1 MKGKI
6 SALIDIKSFFHI
18 VNFLKCHTSVN
29 LIDLVASII
38 RNQRHRVTNDK
49 TLTYIVVCLLKL
61 LANCFLYVFSDKTS
75 YTYIPLIY
83 KYRRLK

>member
-1 MKGKI
+1 MKGKR

-49 TLTYIVVCLLKL
+49 TLILLFVC
-61 LANCFLYVFSDKTS
+61 
-75 YTYIPLIY
+75 
-83 KYRRLK
+83 